1 MSTIAALAIKK
12 YISERGN
19 YNTPYL
25 WVADGIMYKYYRN
38 QVPGNKIDTEGLR
51 RVLKS
56 IATRAK
62 VENVHPH
69 RFRRTFATMA
79 LKKGMDVEEIQQ
91 VLGHQNINT
100 TMIYV
105 NVDKS
110 GVKEKYKNIV
120 GG

>member
-1 MSTIAALAIKK
+1 
-12 YISERGN
+12 
-19 YNTPYL
+19 
-25 WVADGIMYKYYRN
+25 
-38 QVPGNKIDTEGLR
+38 
-51 RVLKS
+51 
-56 IATRAK
+56 
-62 VENVHPH
+62 
-69 RFRRTFATMA
+69 MA

-110 GVKEKYKNIV
+110 SVKEKYKNIV

>member
-1 MSTIAALAIKK
+1 MQLEQK
-12 YISERGN
+12 
-19 YNTPYL
+19 
-25 WVADGIMYKYYRN
+25 
-38 QVPGNKIDTEGLR
+38 
-51 RVLKS
+51 LK
-56 IATRAK
+56 
-62 VENVHPH
+62 NVHPH

-110 GVKEKYKNIV
+110 SVKEKYKNAHVIFLTPA
-120 GG
+120 GKKF